1 MGTWRSV
8 LRRLGFTY
16 KKGRWTY
23 ERDAGR
29 FLRSIARCVD
39 LLKYCVM
46 RCGESWKSLLGAT
59 ALAFETWRS
68 IVLCCAIPRISSNGG
83 YP

>member
-1 MGTWRSV
+1 V

-23 ERDAGR
+23 EMNAGR

-46 RCGESWKSLLGAT
+46 RCGESWKSLLGGDQ
-59 ALAFETWRS
+59 LWPLKLGE
-68 IVLCCAIPRISSNGG
+68 V
-83 YP
+83 